1 MASVGLVSAVSS
13 SSSCSCGSSPFASG
27 ADGASVAPPSSSEF
41 FRPVLVLAC
50 WMSCR
55 TSSLSWLDA
64 LPPPRPPPLSVL
76 VPPPRSVTS
85 LLAADP
91 SPMML
96 PPLLPSGSST
106 IPVRALA
113 SCISRRSSISF
124 SSLSLSSSTS
134 SSAPTPP
141 LSLPLASS
149 GMQRSALL
157 LSPALSSGGSSRSG
171 IRLLRSCN
179 PKTKASQ
186 SAMHSSSLGSYS
198 TCFFLFLVV
207 VLSSPSLSLL
217 PSRHSSSSLSTS
229 CSTSTSLSTSSSSS
243 SASTSP
249 KGQPTQGLYLT
260 SA

>member
-85 LLAADP
+85 LLDANP
-91 SPMML
+91 SPM
-96 PPLLPSGSST
+96 LLLLLSWSST

-157 LSPALSSGGSSRSG
+157 LSPALSSGGRSRSG

-243 SASTSP
+243 SASTKP